1 MAETIKLKSKAVS
14 IYDYHQVDISRFITG
29 FSVDEAQYRKDLER
43 ILRRFGRRESV
54 SQVGSGD
61 AVIVNSRST
70 LPRFCWDGMTV
81 MVGKGILNREFEAQ
95 LIGMTVG
102 ERKTVFVDGGEASVE
117 IVSVT
122 RTVLPELTDEIVASF
137 QMEGIST
144 VSDLRRYCIGK
155 QVETFLLE
163 DEVPDTASA
172 FVWQEV
178 AKNSKINR
186 DAEEVA
192 HINCEADRKIW
203 EMTANYPGAAM
214 VTGPELNRLY
224 QEQIARAGL
233 EITERQVTNILAN
246 RRGFMLQAGD
256 EIFDAKTVLL
266 ATGSVSPTG
275 FPGEAE
281 LLGHGV
287 SYCATCDGFLYPG
300 KAIAVYCG
308 SREFEHEVIYLAEIA
323 AKVYLFTPYSD
334 CEIIRENI
342 TVNPG
347 KLKSICGQE
356 AVTGVTLTD
365 GTILNV
371 DGVFVLRNA
380 VAPGTLLR
388 GLELDG
394 ANIAIDR
401 QMRTNKPGCFAAGDC
416 TGRPYQLAK
425 AVGEG
430 NIAAHSIVAYL
441 AEKDKQ

>member
-1 MAETIKLKSKAVS
+1 M
-14 IYDYHQVDISRFITG
+14 
-29 FSVDEAQYRKDLER
+29 
-43 ILRRFGRRESV
+43 
-54 SQVGSGD
+54 
-61 AVIVNSRST
+61 RS
-70 LPRFCWDGMTV
+70 
-81 MVGKGILNREFEAQ
+81 
-95 LIGMTVG
+95 
-102 ERKTVFVDGGEASVE
+102 
-117 IVSVT
+117 
-122 RTVLPELTDEIVASF
+122 
-137 QMEGIST
+137 ST
-144 VSDLRRYCIGK
+144 QKPSC
-155 QVETFLLE
+155 
-163 DEVPDTASA
+163 
-172 FVWQEV
+172 
-178 AKNSKINR
+178 
-186 DAEEVA
+186 
-192 HINCEADRKIW
+192 
-203 EMTANYPGAAM
+203 
-214 VTGPELNRLY
+214 
-224 QEQIARAGL
+224 
-233 EITERQVTNILAN
+233 
-246 RRGFMLQAGD
+246 
-256 EIFDAKTVLL
+256 
-266 ATGSVSPTG
+266 SVSPTG

-365 GTILNV
+365 GTILNL

-394 ANIAIDR
+394 ANIAVDR

>member
-1 MAETIKLKSKAVS
+1 
-14 IYDYHQVDISRFITG
+14 
-29 FSVDEAQYRKDLER
+29 
-43 ILRRFGRRESV
+43 
-54 SQVGSGD
+54 
-61 AVIVNSRST
+61 
-70 LPRFCWDGMTV
+70 
-81 MVGKGILNREFEAQ
+81 MVF
-95 LIGMTVG
+95 
-102 ERKTVFVDGGEASVE
+102 
-117 IVSVT
+117 
-122 RTVLPELTDEIVASF
+122 
-137 QMEGIST
+137 
-144 VSDLRRYCIGK
+144 
-155 QVETFLLE
+155 
-163 DEVPDTASA
+163 DTAIVGTGPAAISA
-172 FVWQEV
+172 ALTLKLHKKNIVWFG
-178 AKNSKINR
+178 S
-186 DAEEVA
+186 
-192 HINCEADRKIW
+192 RKLSPKVEKS
-203 EMTANYPGAAM
+203 EMIANYPGAAM

-371 DGVFVLRNA
+371 DGFSSCATPLPRTPCCAVWNWTAPISLLIGKCEPTSPAVLP
-380 VAPGTLLR
+380 PGTAPVVPISLPRRWAKEISLPTALWPTLRKRISNKTKQAVTLL
-388 GLELDG
+388 GVAACFL
-394 ANIAIDR
+394 
-401 QMRTNKPGCFAAGDC
+401 RTERCSLQRIIK
-416 TGRPYQLAK
+416 
-425 AVGEG
+425 
-430 NIAAHSIVAYL
+430 
-441 AEKDKQ
+441 EKR

>member
-1 MAETIKLKSKAVS
+1 MAEAIKLKSKAVS

-29 FSVDEAQYRKDLER
+29 FSVDEAQYRKDLDR

-137 QMEGIST
+137 QMGGIST

-186 DAEEVA
+186 DAEEGA

-203 EMTANYPGAAM
+203 EMTANEDGGGISDGNEEMVRSIFLTELDLAAIGCSVM
-214 VTGPELNRLY
+214 
-224 QEQIARAGL
+224 
-233 EITERQVTNILAN
+233 ERD
-246 RRGFMLQAGD
+246 GG
-256 EIFDAKTVLL
+256 VL
-266 ATGSVSPTG
+266 T
-275 FPGEAE
+275 
-281 LLGHGV
+281 
-287 SYCATCDGFLYPG
+287 YDDYDGFIQRMTEAYPDRSRDDLMQEYDVESF
-300 KAIAVYCG
+300 AIE
-308 SREFEHEVIYLAEIA
+308 R
-323 AKVYLFTPYSD
+323 YSD
-334 CEIIRENI
+334 FLSQKIDAYVADCY
-342 TVNPG
+342 
-347 KLKSICGQE
+347 KAALCG
-356 AVTGVTLTD
+356 
-365 GTILNV
+365 
-371 DGVFVLRNA
+371 
-380 VAPGTLLR
+380 
-388 GLELDG
+388 
-394 ANIAIDR
+394 
-401 QMRTNKPGCFAAGDC
+401 
-416 TGRPYQLAK
+416 
-425 AVGEG
+425 
-430 NIAAHSIVAYL
+430 
-441 AEKDKQ
+441 